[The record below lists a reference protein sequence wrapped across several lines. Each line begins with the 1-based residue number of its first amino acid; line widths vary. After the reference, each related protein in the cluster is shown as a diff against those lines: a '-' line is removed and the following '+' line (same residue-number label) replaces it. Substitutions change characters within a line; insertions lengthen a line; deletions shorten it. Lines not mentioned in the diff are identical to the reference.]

1 MVKPSDFTRA
11 NSDINGNSRFVCHYL
26 NLNSDIEASV
36 IMGWNSKGLLV
47 NDKYAQALK
56 RAKQLGGKKYHN
68 KKYGG
73 GIVFQC
79 VEGLL
84 PDLCKRLNALLNIEV
99 TA

>member
-1 MVKPSDFTRA
+1 
-11 NSDINGNSRFVCHYL
+11 
-26 NLNSDIEASV
+26 
-36 IMGWNSKGLLV
+36 MGWNSKGQLV